1 MLVLVGNKSDLEE
14 QRAVSQVEAET
25 FAKANDLAY
34 TEVSAK
40 TGEGVD

>member
-14 QRAVSQVEAET
+14 RRAVSQAEAET
-25 FAKANDLAY
+25 FATTNKLAY
-34 TEVSAK
+34 IEVSAK